1 MLLLEKQDARFMDIF
16 IYVERGSCQTHRF
29 GVSQSVREIFSVRG
43 HPRRRN
49 RVATCVVVIE
59 NGVEDRVDVI
69 AAIRSPRSRLRR
81 APPAAPP
88 PFSWRACSR
97 VPPIRPAHAAPLRE
111 KFTRQTPVCTPTLFL
126 FLLRLLFSSS
136 FFFSPLP
143 LLPSPLGV
151 VFVTRAYSSSR
162 E

>member
-1 MLLLEKQDARFMDIF
+1 MDIF

-29 GVSQSVREIFSVRG
+29 GVSQSAREIFSVRG

-59 NGVEDRVDVI
+59 NRVEDRVDVI

-97 VPPIRPAHAAPLRE
+97 VPPIRPAGRPTPLLSVRNSRD
-111 KFTRQTPVCTPTLFL
+111 KRPSV
-126 FLLRLLFSSS
+126 LRRCFSSSSVFSSS

-143 LLPSPLGV
+143 LLPSPLDV